1 MQHTQKRFFLKGI
14 VFFVLLGVFALFIF
28 YVSNRAKHPI
38 CKDCNVILISL
49 DTLSANHLPC
59 YGYDRNTA
67 PNLCKF
73 GEENILFENAFSNA
87 SWTLPSHVSL
97 FTGLYPSQH
106 KMIDWNNKQNLP
118 RSVPFLPEILQNN
131 GYKTYFYML
140 VGDPTLPI
148 DLVYYRGINEIT
160 NTSKESD
167 WSKGLQHLRSNN
179 NVGQKT
185 FLFLHTYWV
194 HDPYIPTTDKESA
207 YVKDLNN
214 SSYLKIYKEH
224 YFSGTNKCSSGFL
237 VYLKKALE
245 EDMETI
251 LKNDTAVYKPMLSM
265 LSDKNRSKQFCNTY
279 EDSDYLTLYY
289 RGYTRSMVNTGGP
302 KMMSHLKDLYDSKIV
317 ELDEYLKEVFA
328 YVQNSELKKNTII
341 IITSDHGEEFGEH
354 GSWAHGTNLF
364 DTSIKVPLIMYVP
377 GLKNKKIAQVAE
389 SVDVVPTLLSLLNIK
404 NSYTFAGS
412 DLLMNTLFRTTK
424 CAISQEQRENSG
436 VIRNSEWKLF
446 YKIENNKAI
455 GVKLFNYKKDSQEKN
470 NVIFE
475 NDAIVEKLL
484 KNIPK

>member
-1 MQHTQKRFFLKGI
+1 
-14 VFFVLLGVFALFIF
+14 
-28 YVSNRAKHPI
+28 
-38 CKDCNVILISL
+38 
-49 DTLSANHLPC
+49 
-59 YGYDRNTA
+59 
-67 PNLCKF
+67 
-73 GEENILFENAFSNA
+73 
-87 SWTLPSHVSL
+87 
-97 FTGLYPSQH
+97 
-106 KMIDWNNKQNLP
+106 
-118 RSVPFLPEILQNN
+118 
-131 GYKTYFYML
+131 
-140 VGDPTLPI
+140 
-148 DLVYYRGINEIT
+148 
-160 NTSKESD
+160 
-167 WSKGLQHLRSNN
+167 
-179 NVGQKT
+179 
-185 FLFLHTYWV
+185 
-194 HDPYIPTTDKESA
+194 
-207 YVKDLNN
+207 
-214 SSYLKIYKEH
+214 
-224 YFSGTNKCSSGFL
+224 
-237 VYLKKALE
+237 
-245 EDMETI
+245 
-251 LKNDTAVYKPMLSM
+251 
-265 LSDKNRSKQFCNTY
+265 
-279 EDSDYLTLYY
+279 
-289 RGYTRSMVNTGGP
+289 
-302 KMMSHLKDLYDSKIV
+302 MSHLKDLYDSKIV